1 MSAASAA
8 ASSPAGSAAAPTAVR
23 SRRCVEQAPAS
34 DDARSGARRQGAKP
48 GVVVPLASVETSA
61 AARIGTGIAELD
73 RVLGGGLVPGSL
85 VLLGGEPGVGKS
97 SLTAAMLGAI
107 GARRPVLLVAGEE
120 SPEQVR
126 LRAERLGATAG
137 VGVLA
142 ETELETVCATI
153 EATAPEVCVVD
164 SIQTLWDEQLAAAP
178 GSVAQVRESAARL
191 QRLAK
196 ARNICIVLIGHV
208 TKEGAV
214 AGPRVLEHLV
224 DVVLMFEGDA
234 LRSLR
239 VLRAQKN
246 RFGATDEI
254 GLFEMSD
261 RGLVSVTDASRL
273 HDRAD
278 LDRPGSCTFVAMEGT
293 RPLTI
298 DVQALVAP
306 SELAMPGG
314 SRAAST
320 ATACRCC
327 WPCSR
332 ATAASASASTTCSST
347 SPAACRVDEPA
358 ADLAVALALV
368 SAARGVALGP
378 VCAFG
383 EIALTGRLR
392 PVTQPERRLAEAAR
406 LGLEVA
412 IVPEGAPDGP
422 LRVRHAATRAR
433 GLRARARRPGR
444 RARALLARAQR
455 ADGRAPTCAP
465 SRDASIAWVE
475 VGPEVVDVLQPDGQ
489 PQQALR
495 HATVRLDARAALDQR
510 LDAAEAGRVAN
521 EPHGLLA
528 APGRRPVGQLE
539 GQDAACAVRHLAQ
552 RELVFGMVRQAR
564 VVHGLDGRDAPR
576 AAARARRRSRPGAAA
591 ARAACAGRAAAARR
605 DRARAR
611 RRSCAAPTRGARAG
625 RRRAS

>member
-1 MSAASAA
+1 
-8 ASSPAGSAAAPTAVR
+8 
-23 SRRCVEQAPAS
+23 
-34 DDARSGARRQGAKP
+34 
-48 GVVVPLASVETSA
+48 
-61 AARIGTGIAELD
+61 
-73 RVLGGGLVPGSL
+73 
-85 VLLGGEPGVGKS
+85 
-97 SLTAAMLGAI
+97 MLGAI
-107 GARRPVLLVAGEE
+107 GAQRPVLLIAGEE

-196 ARNICIVLIGHV
+196 ARGVCIVLIGHV

-306 SELAMPGG
+306 SELAMPRRLTSGFDRNRLSLLLAVLARHGSLGLGQHDVFVNVAGG
-314 SRAAST
+314 VRI
-320 ATACRCC
+320 
-327 WPCSR
+327 
-332 ATAASASASTTCSST
+332 
-347 SPAACRVDEPA
+347 DEPG
-358 ADLAVALALV
+358 ADLAVALAIA
-368 SAARGVALGP
+368 SAARATPLREGLA
-378 VCAFG
+378 AFG
-383 EIALTGRLR
+383 ELGLTGRLR
-392 PVTQPERRLAEAAR
+392 AAAQADRRLEECAK
-406 LGLEVA
+406 LGIATVVA
-412 IVPEGAPDGP
+412 PEGTSG
-422 LRVRHAATRAR
+422 RAR
-433 GLRARARRPGR
+433 PEPRVVAAETLR
-444 RARALLARAQR
+444 
-455 ADGRAPTCAP
+455 
-465 SRDASIAWVE
+465 
-475 VGPEVVDVLQPDGQ
+475 
-489 PQQALR
+489 QALQ
-495 HATVRLDARAALDQR
+495 AALEPAR
-510 LDAAEAGRVAN
+510 GGAET
-521 EPHGLLA
+521 
-528 APGRRPVGQLE
+528 
-539 GQDAACAVRHLAQ
+539 
-552 RELVFGMVRQAR
+552 
-564 VVHGLDGRDAPR
+564 
-576 AAARARRRSRPGAAA
+576 S
-591 ARAACAGRAAAARR
+591 
-605 DRARAR
+605 
-611 RRSCAAPTRGARAG
+611 
-625 RRRAS
+625 